1 VNPYCSHCGFLL
13 EPDCDFCPSC
23 GSAKAK
29 SQHSSSNARD
39 PHVWMKDPPPPPAPA
54 QHPHSAPLAQPM
66 PPPALQ
72 PVTAAP
78 QIQYVSYQIN
88 GPTTTTQR
96 QDGGLGST
104 VRTMGIVALSFMLVG
119 FIPCLGWLNYLN
131 IFLSFITIILGIV
144 AIAGAKSDADRTS
157 AFLGVALV
165 SFAIVL
171 GTGRLIIGGGC
182 I

>member
-1 VNPYCSHCGFLL
+1 
-13 EPDCDFCPSC
+13 
-23 GSAKAK
+23 
-29 SQHSSSNARD
+29 
-39 PHVWMKDPPPPPAPA
+39 
-54 QHPHSAPLAQPM
+54 M

-131 IFLSFITIILGIV
+131 IFLSFITIIL
-144 AIAGAKSDADRTS
+144 
-157 AFLGVALV
+157 VALV